1 MFQDF
6 MSGSD
11 YNIRTFE
18 LFLHRMYV
26 TWFYSNLYNNVI
38 LGVELSPLAVSWPR
52 NIVNTSLF
60 IKFVYKIS
68 LCLKINQTV
77 YELQGHCNFFAQCA
91 LVASQRQIDMKDII
105 GHCKLSSVCGS
116 FMDSGGELNHGD
128 EAKSKLVD
136 ILIKHVSQSKIPAS
150 ECPSADIV
158 AIDAI

>member
-11 YNIRTFE
+11 CNIRTFQ
-18 LFLHRMYV
+18 LFLHRMHV

-38 LGVELSPLAVSWPR
+38 LGMELSPLHTV
-52 NIVNTSLF
+52 
-60 IKFVYKIS
+60 IKFVYKIY

-77 YELQGHCNFFAQCA
+77 YELQDHCNFFAPCT

-105 GHCKLSSVCGS
+105 GHCKLSSVCRS

-128 EAKSKLVD
+128 EAKSKPVD
-136 ILIKHVSQSKIPAS
+136 ILIKHVNQSKIPAS
-150 ECPSADIV
+150 SVSVQI
-158 AIDAI
+158 